1 MASDPLPNRRRWVEQ
16 QHRRQQSP
24 LLRLIDRS
32 FGLRLLL
39 AAAGATL
46 ALAVVNRWEQ
56 CRDQGFARGCVWHD
70 AGGVV
75 SVDNLEAFS
84 IVTAGFLFIL
94 EAGQRRQREHIAAM
108 ELILSCQQAKVRFS
122 YARNQALEQLSEA
135 GLWLDELDLSGSLLD
150 ELRIPGGRW
159 RGVNLAGSSL
169 RNADLRQ
176 VDWQQAN
183 LEAADLSHSDLRGAN
198 LSGANLKGTILTGAQ
213 LAGANL
219 GDTEL
224 SGTDLPGGDPTGGE
238 ITGGEKATDEPSAT
252 RSPPPHTHHQTG

>member
-1 MASDPLPNRRRWVEQ
+1 MSLAPDPPPEQRRWVERQ
-16 QHRRQQSP
+16 RRRQQSP

-39 AAAGATL
+39 AAAGAML

-56 CRDQGFARGCVWHD
+56 CRDQAFARGCVWHD

-84 IVTAGFLFIL
+84 IVTAGVLFIL
-94 EAGQRRQREHIAAM
+94 EGGQRRQREHIAAM

-135 GLWLDELDLSGSLLD
+135 GLWLDELDLSGTQLD
-150 ELRIPGGRW
+150 GLRIRGARW

-169 RNADLRQ
+169 RHADLRL
-176 VDWQQAN
+176 VDWRQAN
-183 LEAADLSHSDLRGAN
+183 LQAADLSHSDLRDADLSGAD
-198 LSGANLKGTILTGAQ
+198 LSGANLSEADLTGAD
-213 LAGANL
+213 LTGARL
-219 GDTEL
+219 SDTIL
-224 SGTDLPGGDPTGGE
+224 SGAQPAST
-238 ITGGEKATDEPSAT
+238 S
-252 RSPPPHTHHQTG
+252 

>member
-1 MASDPLPNRRRWVEQ
+1 MSMASDPLPNRRRWVEQ

-39 AAAGATL
+39 AAAGAML

-56 CRDQGFARGCVWHD
+56 CRDQAFARGCVWHD

-84 IVTAGFLFIL
+84 IVTAGVLFIL
-94 EAGQRRQREHIAAM
+94 EGGQRRQREHIAAM

-135 GLWLDELDLSGSLLD
+135 GLWLDELDLSGTQLD
-150 ELRIPGGRW
+150 GLRIRGARW

-169 RNADLRQ
+169 RHADLRL
-176 VDWQQAN
+176 VDWRQAN
-183 LEAADLSHSDLRGAN
+183 LQAADLSHSDLRDADLSGAD
-198 LSGANLKGTILTGAQ
+198 LSGANLSEADLTGAD
-213 LAGANL
+213 LTGARL
-219 GDTEL
+219 SDTIL
-224 SGTDLPGGDPTGGE
+224 SGAQPAST
-238 ITGGEKATDEPSAT
+238 S
-252 RSPPPHTHHQTG
+252 